1 MNTKIIILG
10 LLASTTMAG
19 AALAQGVAQGPQ
31 SPADVAGENS
41 ATSGFGDIVVTAQR
55 RSESLQR
62 TPVSVA
68 VLTSE
73 KLAKQQTATESDLQ
87 LATPGLIVRAGQN
100 SKDRKSTRLY
110 SSH

>member
-55 RSESLQR
+55 RSESLHR

-68 VLTSE
+68 VLTWE
-73 KLAKQQTATESDLQ
+73 KLAKHQIPTERALQHATRGLTVPPGPNTKSLHTAHR
-87 LATPGLIVRAGQN
+87 G
-100 SKDRKSTRLY
+100 
-110 SSH
+110 